1 MTTKVQWK
9 RLDGTIGQNPKP
21 RHGHRAVAVKDLI
34 IIFGGGNEGIVEDLN
49 VYNCATNQWFQP
61 LMKGDIPTGC
71 AAFGFATDG
80 TRILVFGGMVEYGK
94 YSGDLWELNP
104 IKWEWKKLK
113 PRAPRTAP
121 LPCARLGHTLTYAD
135 GKYYLFG
142 GLANDSKDPKQNVP
156 RYLNDLYALEYKGNN
171 CVWEQPMVRGTSPTE
186 RESHSCVFY
195 RGQIENR
202 PKLIIYGGMNGHRLG
217 DLWSFHLDFSQWTQ
231 LTPSGLGPQPRSLH
245 SAVVMGNRMFIFGG
259 WVPLIM
265 SDKNDQYSNEK
276 EWKCTNTLA
285 AFNLETNGWEL
296 LGQECLDDNVP
307 RARAGHCAVTV
318 NTRMYIWSGRDGYRK
333 AWNNQVC
340 CKDLW
345 CLETACPGEPEK
357 VQLLKAGIGNLEV
370 SWNPVPTADSYILQ
384 IQRFEAPVEQPPSS
398 SSILPVTSHPPT
410 IHPPS
415 LPLQS
420 ISASLFASKS
430 PQSVLASL
438 IPTFANEQQSTS
450 VSVSAIPDT
459 NGVADPC
466 LSSST
471 TTTTTAAAA
480 LNKSASDL
488 LSFAHLSSSQTP
500 YSSSISTVNAQ
511 SLPTVSIS
519 PSNSINNTILFQKT
533 MPTTIS
539 SSIQQNHQSIF
550 NSTQTVRP
558 ATTSNIQFLNT
569 NSSSGSNTVRPI
581 IFHQKS
587 SNNSTQPQL
596 LTVMPAGVRVQQ
608 LTPVVRGAS
617 NQPTTIVRLMS
628 PATTT
633 VRPGSTGQQQII
645 QLNTNKQQQ
654 PLVIKAITAQT
665 SNRQHQPILLTGN
678 AQQKTMTTQSQ
689 QQVLVFNQNAFSTAG
704 GQQQKFT
711 LQMKNFDH
719 INPTPINTT
728 PTPPPSTTTNTDN
741 GQPEPAMDSVLPQ
754 LDGCIDNEDCPDR
767 TTLLIPQL
775 DGTIDDQ
782 SLQNGTSDIRNSSS
796 PAQLQSTTDFGH
808 IINTALQQPLN
819 NHENAQTI
827 INGNSKIELQQPIV
841 SNDTKPSENDDNDGW
856 HLIGTFKTTTV
867 DIKHYYVVPSKI
879 NIDNYDLDSL
889 QVHNLVKKVDL
900 EPGVIYKLRIAAVN
914 ACGRGPWSEA
924 AAFKTC
930 LPGSPPAPSNI
941 KITKTPDGGAHLT
954 WDPPSNASPLITGY
968 AVYLA
973 VKNSGTDNTIARQ
986 QQQASQMAF
995 VRVYG
1000 GVLAECSVNAAQLHQ
1015 AHLDISTSSKPA
1027 IIFRIA
1033 ARNERGYGP
1042 ATQVRWLQD
1051 QQQTPS
1057 NNSLKR
1063 TGSNANSS
1071 SSIPKKQRVVPTGG
1085 SSNDG

>member
-61 LMKGDIPTGC
+61 LMKGDVPTGC

-80 TRILVFGGMVEYGK
+80 QRILVFGGMVEYGK
-94 YSGDLWELNP
+94 YSADLWELNP

-121 LPCARLGHTLTYAD
+121 LPCARLGHTLTYAE

-171 CVWEQPMVRGTSPTE
+171 CAWEQPIVRSTPPSE

-231 LTPSGLGPQPRSLH
+231 ITPSGLAPQPRSLH

-259 WVPLIM
+259 WVPLII
-265 SDKNDQYSNEK
+265 SDKNDQYANEK

-285 AFNLETNGWEL
+285 AFNLETNAWEL

-307 RARAGHCAVTV
+307 RARAGHCAVAV

-384 IQRFEAPVEQPPSS
+384 IQRFEAPVEQPPPTLPV
-398 SSILPVTSHPPT
+398 LPVTSQPPS
-410 IHPPS
+410 IHPPP

-438 IPTFANEQQSTS
+438 IPTFSNEQQSPS
-450 VSVSAIPDT
+450 VSVSAISDT
-459 NGVADPC
+459 DGVVDQC
-466 LSSST
+466 LSST
-471 TTTTTAAAA
+471 TTTS

-488 LSFAHLSSSQTP
+488 LSLVHFSSSSQAP

-511 SLPTVSIS
+511 TLPNVSIS
-519 PSNSINNTILFQKT
+519 PSNSINNSSLFQKT
-533 MPTTIS
+533 TPTTIS
-539 SSIQQNHQSIF
+539 SSIQHNQPTALF

-558 ATTSNIQFLNT
+558 ATTSNIQFVNT
-569 NSSSGSNTVRPI
+569 NSTNVSNTVRPI
-581 IFHQKS
+581 IFHQKPS
-587 SNNSTQPQL
+587 ATSTQPQL

-608 LTPVVRGAS
+608 LTPVVRGS
-617 NQPTTIVRLMS
+617 STQPTTIVRLMS

-633 VRPGSTGQQQII
+633 VRPGTGQQQII

-665 SNRQHQPILLTGN
+665 SNRQQQPILLAANT
-678 AQQKTMTTQSQ
+678 QQKTIPSQSPQ
-689 QQVLVFNQNAFSTAG
+689 QILVLNQNTFSTTS
-704 GQQQKFT
+704 GQQPKFT
-711 LQMKNFDH
+711 LQMKNIDQS
-719 INPTPINTT
+719 NSTT
-728 PTPPPSTTTNTDN
+728 VNTTTNIDN
-741 GQPEPAMDSVLPQ
+741 GQQEPIMDS
-754 LDGCIDNEDCPDR
+754 G
-767 TTLLIPQL
+767 IPQL
-775 DGTIDDQ
+775 DGTVDDQ
-782 SLQNGTSDIRNSSS
+782 SLQNGTPDVRNSSS
-796 PAQLQSTTDFGH
+796 PAQQQSTTDFGQM
-808 IINTALQQPLN
+808 INTGSQQLLN
-819 NHENAQTI
+819 NHESSQTT
-827 INGNSKIELQQPIV
+827 INGNSKIDLQQQQTV
-841 SNDTKPSENDDNDGW
+841 SNDLKSSDNDDNDGW
-856 HLIGTFKTTTV
+856 HLVGTFKTTTV

-889 QVHNLVKKVDL
+889 QVHNLVRKVDL

-941 KITKTPDGGAHLT
+941 KITKTSDGGAHLT

-973 VKNSGTDNTIARQ
+973 VKNSATDNTIPRQ

-1057 NNSLKR
+1057 NHSTANNLLKR
-1063 TGSNANSS
+1063 TGSNTNSS
-1071 SSIPKKQRVVPTGG
+1071 PSITKKQRLAPGG
-1085 SSNDG
+1085 AGGGSNDG

>member
-61 LMKGDIPTGC
+61 LMKGDVPTGC

-80 TRILVFGGMVEYGK
+80 IRILVFGGMVEYGK
-94 YSGDLWELNP
+94 YSADLYELNP
-104 IKWEWKKLK
+104 TKWEWKKLK

-121 LPCARLGHTLTYAD
+121 LPCARLGHTLTYAE

-171 CVWEQPMVRGTSPTE
+171 CAWEQPMVRSTPPTE
-186 RESHSCVFY
+186 RESHSCAFY

-231 LTPSGLGPQPRSLH
+231 ITPSGLAPQPRSLH
-245 SAVVMGNRMFIFGG
+245 SAVVIGNRMFIFGG
-259 WVPLIM
+259 WVPLII
-265 SDKNDQYSNEK
+265 SDKNDQYTNEK

-285 AFNLETNGWEL
+285 AFNLETNAWEL

-370 SWNPVPTADSYILQ
+370 SWNSVQTADSYILQ
-384 IQRFEAPVEQPPSS
+384 IQRFEAPVEQPPLTPPV
-398 SSILPVTSHPPT
+398 LPVTSQPPPLHPP
-410 IHPPS
+410 P

-438 IPTFANEQQSTS
+438 IPTFSNEQQSPS
-450 VSVSAIPDT
+450 VSVSAISDT
-459 NGVADPC
+459 DGVVDQC

-471 TTTTTAAAA
+471 TTTA

-488 LSFAHLSSSQTP
+488 LSLAHLSSSSQTP
-500 YSSSISTVNAQ
+500 FSPSISTVNAQ
-511 SLPTVSIS
+511 TLPNVSIS
-519 PSNSINNTILFQKT
+519 PSNSINNSSLFQKT
-533 MPTTIS
+533 TPTTIS
-539 SSIQQNHQSIF
+539 TSIQHNQPTTLF
-550 NSTQTVRP
+550 NSTHTIRP
-558 ATTSNIQFLNT
+558 ATTSNIQFVNT
-569 NSSSGSNTVRPI
+569 NSTNASNTVRPI

-587 SNNSTQPQL
+587 STTSTQPQL

-608 LTPVVRGAS
+608 LTPVVRGS
-617 NQPTTIVRLMS
+617 STQPTTIVRLMS

-633 VRPGSTGQQQII
+633 IRPGTGQQQII

-665 SNRQHQPILLTGN
+665 SNRQQQPILLAANT
-678 AQQKTMTTQSQ
+678 QQKTIPTQSQ
-689 QQVLVFNQNAFSTAG
+689 QVLVLNQNTFSTTS
-704 GQQQKFT
+704 GQQPKFT
-711 LQMKNFDH
+711 LQMKNIDPSNSIT
-719 INPTPINTT
+719 INPTTH
-728 PTPPPSTTTNTDN
+728 
-741 GQPEPAMDSVLPQ
+741 
-754 LDGCIDNEDCPDR
+754 IDNDQQESTIDSG
-767 TTLLIPQL
+767 IPQL
-775 DGTIDDQ
+775 DGTIDDP
-782 SLQNGTSDIRNSSS
+782 SLQNGTADVRNSSS
-796 PAQLQSTTDFGH
+796 PAQQQSTTDFGQ
-808 IINTALQQPLN
+808 IVNTGSQQSLN
-819 NHENAQTI
+819 NHENSQTT
-827 INGNSKIELQQPIV
+827 INGNSKIDLQQQTI
-841 SNDTKPSENDDNDGW
+841 SNDLKSSENDDNDGW
-856 HLIGTFKTTTV
+856 HLVGTFKTTTV

-941 KITKTPDGGAHLT
+941 KITKTSDGGAHLT

-973 VKNSGTDNTIARQ
+973 VKNSATDNTISRQ

-1057 NNSLKR
+1057 NHSTTNNSLKR
-1063 TGSNANSS
+1063 TGSNTNSS
-1071 SSIPKKQRVVPTGG
+1071 TSITKKQRLAPGG
-1085 SSNDG
+1085 VGGGSNDG

>member
-1 MTTKVQWK
+1 MTTKVHWK

-61 LMKGDIPTGC
+61 LVKGDVPTGC

-80 TRILVFGGMVEYGK
+80 TKILVFGGMIEYGK
-94 YSGDLWELNP
+94 YSADLWELNP
-104 IKWEWKKLK
+104 LKWEWRKLK
-113 PRAPRTAP
+113 PRPPRTAP
-121 LPCARLGHTLTYAD
+121 LPCARLGHTLTFAE
-135 GKYYLFG
+135 GKFYLFG

-156 RYLNDLYALEYKGNN
+156 RYLNDLYVLEYKGNN
-171 CVWEQPMVRGTSPTE
+171 CAWEQPVITNALPSE

-202 PKLIIYGGMNGHRLG
+202 PKLIVYGGMNGHRLG

-231 LTPSGLGPQPRSLH
+231 LAPSGLSPQPRSLH
-245 SAVVMGNRMFIFGG
+245 SAVVISNRMFIFGG
-259 WVPLIM
+259 WVPLVPT
-265 SDKNDQYSNEK
+265 DKNEHYTNEK

-285 AFNLETNGWEL
+285 AFNLETNSWEL
-296 LGQECLDDNVP
+296 LGQECLEDNVP

-345 CLETACPGEPEK
+345 CLETASPSEPEK
-357 VQLLKAGIGNLEV
+357 VQLLKAGIGNLEI
-370 SWNPVPTADSYILQ
+370 SWTPVPTADSYILQ
-384 IQRFEAPVEQPPSS
+384 IQRIETPVEPPSPALS
-398 SSILPVTSHPPT
+398 ILPTTSHSSNSSILPLS
-410 IHPPS
+410 
-415 LPLQS
+415 S

-438 IPTFANEQQSTS
+438 IPTFSNEQQPPSA
-450 VSVSAIPDT
+450 SVSAISDT
-459 NGVADPC
+459 DAVVDPC
-466 LSSST
+466 LSSTS
-471 TTTTTAAAA
+471 
-480 LNKSASDL
+480 KSDL
-488 LSFAHLSSSQTP
+488 LSLAHLSSSQTP
-500 YSSSISTVNAQ
+500 LSSSISTVNAQ
-511 SLPTVSIS
+511 TIPNLSIS
-519 PSNSINNTILFQKT
+519 PSNSTKNSSILFQKAT
-533 MPTTIS
+533 PTSVS
-539 SSIQQNHQSIF
+539 SSMQYNQPATIL
-550 NSTQTVRP
+550 NSTQTIRP
-558 ATTSNIQFLNT
+558 TATSNFQFVNT
-569 NSSSGSNTVRPI
+569 SSTGANNTVRPI
-581 IFHQKS
+581 IFHQKPTTNS
-587 SNNSTQPQL
+587 SQPQL

-628 PATTT
+628 PAGTG
-633 VRPGSTGQQQII
+633 VRSGTGQQQII

-665 SNRQHQPILLTGN
+665 SNRQ
-678 AQQKTMTTQSQ
+678 QSQ
-689 QQVLVFNQNAFSTAG
+689 QQVLLTTNPQQKTTLTPQSQQQVLFLNQNTFSNTG
-704 GQQQKFT
+704 GQQPKFT
-711 LQMKNFDH
+711 IQMTNVDQ
-719 INPTPINTT
+719 TNT
-728 PTPPPSTTTNTDN
+728 PSTNTGN
-741 GQPEPAMDSVLPQ
+741 NQQEPNLPQ
-754 LDGCIDNEDCPDR
+754 LDGSV
-767 TTLLIPQL
+767 
-775 DGTIDDQ
+775 DDLP
-782 SLQNGTSDIRNSSS
+782 LQNGTSELQNSSS
-796 PAQLQSTTDFGH
+796 PASQQLPTNVTSQTS
-808 IINTALQQPLN
+808 IN
-819 NHENAQTI
+819 NHDTL
-827 INGNSKIELQQPIV
+827 NGNSKVDTQQQTV
-841 SNDTKPSENDDNDGW
+841 ANNFKSVDNDDSDGW
-856 HLIGTFKTTTV
+856 HLVGTFKTTSA

-879 NIDNYDLDSL
+879 NLDNYDLDSL

-914 ACGRGPWSEA
+914 SCGRGPWSEA

-954 WDPPSNASPLITGY
+954 WDPPSNASSLITGY

-973 VKNSGTDNTIARQ
+973 VKNTSTDNTSTRPQ
-986 QQQASQMAF
+986 SQQASQMAF

-1000 GVLAECSVNAAQLHQ
+1000 GVSAECSVNAVQLHQ
-1015 AHLDISTSSKPA
+1015 AHLDTTTSSKPA

-1051 QQQTPS
+1051 QQQISSNHSNT

-1071 SSIPKKQRVVPTGG
+1071 TTGTKKQRSLPGNSTP
-1085 SSNDG
+1085 DG

>member
-49 VYNCATNQWFQP
+49 VYNCTTNQWFQP
-61 LMKGDIPTGC
+61 LMKGDVPTGC

-80 TRILVFGGMVEYGK
+80 QRILVFGGMVEYGK
-94 YSGDLWELNP
+94 YSADLWELNP

-121 LPCARLGHTLTYAD
+121 LPCARLGHTLTYAE
-135 GKYYLFG
+135 GKFYLFG

-171 CVWEQPMVRGTSPTE
+171 CAWEQPIVRSTPPTE

-231 LTPSGLGPQPRSLH
+231 ITPSGLAPQPRSLH

-259 WVPLIM
+259 WVPLVI
-265 SDKNDQYSNEK
+265 SDKNDQYANEK

-285 AFNLETNGWEL
+285 AFNLETNAWEL

-384 IQRFEAPVEQPPSS
+384 IQRFEAPVEQPPPTPPV
-398 SSILPVTSHPPT
+398 LPVTSQPPP
-410 IHPPS
+410 IHPPP

-438 IPTFANEQQSTS
+438 IPTFSNEQQSSS
-450 VSVSAIPDT
+450 VSVSAISDT
-459 NGVADPC
+459 DGVVDQC
-466 LSSST
+466 LSSTAT
-471 TTTTTAAAA
+471 TT
-480 LNKSASDL
+480 LNKSTSDL
-488 LSFAHLSSSQTP
+488 LSLAHLSSSSQTP
-500 YSSSISTVNAQ
+500 FSSSISTVNAQ
-511 SLPTVSIS
+511 TLPNVSIS
-519 PSNSINNTILFQKT
+519 PSNSINNSSLFQKT
-533 MPTTIS
+533 IPTTIS
-539 SSIQQNHQSIF
+539 SSIQHNQPTTLF

-558 ATTSNIQFLNT
+558 ATTSNFQFVNT
-569 NSSSGSNTVRPI
+569 NSTNASNTVRPI
-581 IFHQKS
+581 IFHQKPSTNS
-587 SNNSTQPQL
+587 SQPQL

-608 LTPVVRGAS
+608 LTPVVRGS
-617 NQPTTIVRLMS
+617 STQPTTIVRLMS

-633 VRPGSTGQQQII
+633 VRPGMGQQQII

-665 SNRQHQPILLTGN
+665 SNRQQQPILLAANT
-678 AQQKTMTTQSQ
+678 QQKTIPSHSQ
-689 QQVLVFNQNAFSTAG
+689 QQVLVFNQNTFSTTSG
-704 GQQQKFT
+704 HQPKFT
-711 LQMKNFDH
+711 LQMKNIDQS
-719 INPTPINTT
+719 ITT
-728 PTPPPSTTTNTDN
+728 TVNTTTNIDN
-741 GQPEPAMDSVLPQ
+741 GQQEPTHDS
-754 LDGCIDNEDCPDR
+754 G
-767 TTLLIPQL
+767 IPQL
-775 DGTIDDQ
+775 DGTVDDH
-782 SLQNGTSDIRNSSS
+782 SLQNGTTDVRNSSS
-796 PAQLQSTTDFGH
+796 PAQQQSATDFGQ
-808 IINTALQQPLN
+808 IINAGSQQPLN
-819 NHENAQTI
+819 NHENLQTT
-827 INGNSKIELQQPIV
+827 INGNSKSDVQPQTV
-841 SNDTKPSENDDNDGW
+841 SNDLKSSENDDNDGW
-856 HLIGTFKTTTV
+856 HLVGTFKTTTV

-941 KITKTPDGGAHLT
+941 KITKTSDGGAHLT

-973 VKNSGTDNTIARQ
+973 VKNSATDNTIPRQ

-1057 NNSLKR
+1057 NHSTTNNSLKR
-1063 TGSNANSS
+1063 TGSNTNSS
-1071 SSIPKKQRVVPTGG
+1071 TLITKKQRVAPGG
-1085 SSNDG
+1085 GVSNDG